1 MKRLLSLLISGLLL
15 LGTIPAYGA
24 SNTPTGGDVQRINP
38 SVLDP
43 LLVKEFEKGESQVP
57 IVVYMKDTVD
67 REVLA
72 SFPLAQG
79 FDRYNTVVDG
89 LKSSTFRAQ
98 QSLMK
103 EISSEIRSGR
113 VENVKSYFVANA
125 LSMTV
130 TREVAQ
136 AIAKRTDV
144 EKVLFDRIIPM
155 NDPVEVPSNRDVHT
169 PDEEVEWNIARIGAD
184 VLWDEGITGKGIT
197 VGIIDTGVDGLHPAL
212 ARKWKGYGQADS
224 KDFWLDAVEGK
235 PFPYDE
241 PTIPHGSHVAGTILG
256 SEEDGSNKIGVAPEA
271 QWIAARA
278 FTASG
283 ATMSSLLNA
292 GQFMLEK
299 KPDIINNSWGGV
311 PGKDEFYE
319 RVVDSWNAAG
329 IISVFAAGNA
339 SAAVPQE
346 PGSINAPANY
356 LDVLAIGATDIDDQL
371 GSFSLIGPTPYDPE
385 RIKPDLSAP
394 GVNIRSS
401 VQGGSYEDGWN
412 GTSMAAPHIAGVL
425 ALMKQVRGGEDNTFY
440 EEALRNTA
448 IPRTD
453 AKFRTSPN
461 MGYGYGI
468 VDAYAAVHSVLDDN
482 TGTIQGTVMIPAD
495 QSGVTVISHQQ
506 LKTKSFISV
515 NQELTVRVTDPVA
528 VISVKAIVTQGE
540 TVKEYE
546 MPDIEGDAQSGLYQ
560 VTIDSEDLLEG
571 DLSYHFEA
579 VNFNGDVTKSE
590 NYELELIFGVKPGE
604 YLESFD
610 EFPED
615 WLWMGDWEWGVPK
628 KGPKSGYTGDYAMAT
643 KLEGQ
648 YNPSTAS
655 MLVTPPLDLRDVES
669 AYLSFEHWFSTPEVR
684 DFDLAQIR
692 ITNDGGLNWHNTD
705 KEWSGD
711 GASWRTSGVNLSEF
725 IGSETP
731 VHVSFEFYT
740 DTMDAGD
747 GWFIDDVALKLADD
761 EVSSNITGFEASEI
775 TINHIDLKWD
785 PVSDPTFD
793 YYHLEKKNSWSG
805 NYETVAKLSTPA
817 YRQYSVYPGDTY
829 EYRVSAVNFA
839 GKASPVPAELT
850 VEALNAEKFFS
861 AKFTSSWSPYFN
873 SGGINSSW
881 EYGEAEWDP
890 ENYYAPAKPLSSDLV
905 WGTNLKGEYRKRSNS
920 FIQNQYGFD
929 IPAEGDSWLNFIHW
943 YEIEDDNPDE
953 YGIVQISIDNGETW
967 TDLSKPIRG
976 EKKYWDDQ
984 ELSLNEYRG
993 QENVLIRFTLRSD
1006 DLFQDLGW
1014 YISCVT
1020 GYTLPVE
1027 DGADAN
1033 EVQANEV
1040 QANEVQASQVNVSQG
1055 KSAKKEAVEPSKSRA
1070 VLEAE
1075 LEVEAKELLLTKSVQ
1090 QVGIAKE
1097 ALSQQGVGPIEA
1109 RLTMVETGRYANS
1122 SGRTGEFK
1130 MFHKSAE
1137 KLTLRAEAYG
1147 YESLDMQFG
1156 LKANEVQIVNFE
1168 LKPKATNSVVGM
1180 IVDQAD
1186 KSPIVGATVR
1196 LREDANFAEVQTDSK
1211 GRFEIPN
1218 VYIGSYTLAV
1228 NHPDYREGELAVNVL
1243 AQTSPSHYL
1252 ELNRFVG
1259 FEDQISHDDGSAENF
1274 IVLGPGA
1281 GNAVVFDT
1289 DEYVK
1294 VTGIEFLAGGEDW
1307 PVPGGTLTSV
1317 AIIRMDGN
1325 GKPLGL
1331 VGEPKQ
1337 VHIKRGEWNS
1347 IDLSEYNFGTSS
1359 QFALAVVQ
1367 VKENNLSPSVGID
1380 TEGSDFVPS
1389 GRSFVYSS
1397 GSLQSLEKLG
1407 IVGNY
1412 LIRARVEKSLNEITI
1427 DNLNKTHYTSSRT
1440 LPVEGTVRGD
1450 CTVNLYLNGHLAAT
1464 VDTKDKKFTTEITM
1478 IGDHQKLTAAAV
1490 RDGKETPPTD
1500 AHTLVYDGK
1509 SPELTV
1515 RLPWD
1520 KTTQSDRYLETTG
1533 RVFDENFDY
1542 LTIQDQPVEVS
1553 STGAFHQERILSV
1566 GKNVISYKAYDKAGN
1581 MTEVLRTIMVQ
1592 PASDFKVLTPL
1603 QDLQVG
1609 AGEMVKIEATTTQG
1623 IVEFQVSLSQEPLA
1637 GAWQTMT
1644 QEDDLFKSEWR
1655 VPTLGLGNYFVHFKQ
1670 TQGEM
1675 ETLHLAPGKL
1685 MVVQK
1690 ANTLRIFGD
1699 TRYKTAVE
1707 IARTFEK
1714 SETVYLVNGE
1724 TFADSAVAGPLA
1736 RQKKAPLLLTGKDK
1750 LPEEV
1755 LLVLDEL
1762 KTKQV
1767 VIVGGNLAVSSAVE
1781 AELKTAGLMV
1791 ERIAG
1796 ATRYETSIQVAKA
1809 MKTDGRFFLAS
1820 GESLADAM
1828 ATGSYGVPILL
1839 TPGKNLEPA
1848 VQEYLDGADEIM
1860 LLGGKL
1866 VLATDMEKAL
1876 NAKLVTRLAGATR
1889 FDTNTAILNK
1899 LAGSPE
1905 RLVIA
1910 NGMTLADALTAAPLG
1925 IPVLLTEQNSLPNA
1939 AADYLTLSQANHL
1952 VILGGEKAISAEL
1965 EKEIQKLLFY

>member
-1 MKRLLSLLISGLLL
+1 MKRLLSLIISGLLL
-15 LGTIPAYGA
+15 LGTVPAFGA
-24 SNTPTGGDVQRINP
+24 SKAPTGGEAQGINP
-38 SVLDP
+38 SILDP

-103 EISSEIRSGR
+103 EISSEVRRGR
-113 VENVKSYFVANA
+113 VENVQSYYVANA
-125 LSMTV
+125 LSMTA

-136 AIAKRTDV
+136 ALAERPDV
-144 EKVLFDRIIPM
+144 EKVLFDRIIPL
-155 NDPVEVPSNRDVHT
+155 NDPVEVPSNRDVHK
-169 PDEEVEWNIARIGAD
+169 PDKEVEWNIARIGAD

-212 ARKWKGYGQADS
+212 ARKWKGYGQANS

-278 FTASG
+278 FTANG
-283 ATMSSLLNA
+283 ATMSALLSA

-299 KPDIINNSWGGV
+299 KPDIVNNSWGGA
-311 PGKDEFYE
+311 PGKDEFYR

-339 SAAVPQE
+339 NAAVPQE

-356 LDVLAIGATDIDDQL
+356 LDVLAIGATDIHDQL
-371 GSFSLIGPTPYDPE
+371 GNFSLIGPTPYDPE

-401 VQGGSYEDGWN
+401 VQGGGYEDGWN

-425 ALMKQVRGGEDNTFY
+425 ALMKQVRGGEDNKFY
-440 EEALRNTA
+440 EAVLRNTA

-453 AKFRTSPN
+453 ARFRKSPN

-482 TGTIQGTVMIPAD
+482 MGTIQGTVMIPAD
-495 QSGVTVISHQQ
+495 QSAGTVISHQQ
-506 LKTKSFISV
+506 LKTTGFISV
-515 NQELTVRVTDPVA
+515 DQKLTVRVTDPVA
-528 VISVKAIVTQGE
+528 VTSVKAIVTQGE

-546 MPDIEGDAQSGLYQ
+546 MADITGDAQSGEYQ
-560 VTIDSEDLLEG
+560 VIIDSKDLLEG
-571 DLSYHFEA
+571 NLTYYFEA
-579 VNFNGDVTKSE
+579 VNFNGDITKSE
-590 NYELELIFGVKPGE
+590 NYEIELVLGVKPGE
-604 YLESFD
+604 YIETFD

-628 KGPKSGYTGDYAMAT
+628 KGPMSGYTGDYAMAT
-643 KLEGQ
+643 KLEGK
-648 YNPSTAS
+648 YSPSTAS
-655 MLVTPPLDLRDVES
+655 MLVTPPIDLRDVKS
-669 AYLSFEHWFSTPEVR
+669 AYLSFEHWFSTPLVR
-684 DFDLAQIR
+684 DFDMAQIR
-692 ITNDGGLNWHNTD
+692 ITNDGGVTWHKTD

-740 DTMDAGD
+740 DIMDAGD

-761 EVSSNITGFEASEI
+761 EVSSNITGFVASEI

-785 PVSDPTFD
+785 PVADPTFD

-817 YRQYSVYPGDTY
+817 YRQYNIYPGDTY
-829 EYRVSAVNFA
+829 EYRITAVNFA

-850 VEALNAEKFFS
+850 VEALNAEKFFD
-861 AKFTSSWSPYFN
+861 AKFTSSWNPYFS

-890 ENYYAPAKPLSSDLV
+890 ENYYAPAKPLSSKFV

-920 FIQNQYGFD
+920 FIQNEYGFD

-976 EKKYWDDQ
+976 EKKYWHEK
-984 ELSLNEYRG
+984 ELSLNDYRG
-993 QENVLIRFTLRSD
+993 QENVLIRFTLRTD
-1006 DLFQDLGW
+1006 DLFQELGW
-1014 YISCVT
+1014 YISSVT
-1020 GYTLPVE
+1020 GYTLLVE
-1027 DGADAN
+1027 DGANAI
-1033 EVQANEV
+1033 
-1040 QANEVQASQVNVSQG
+1040 QG
-1055 KSAKKEAVEPSKSRA
+1055 KTSQDEAKEGKSTREEAVESSKSIEA
-1070 VLEAE
+1070 LEAE

-1090 QVGIAKE
+1090 EAGIATE
-1097 ALSQQGVGPIEA
+1097 ALSQQGMGPIEA

-1130 MFHKSAE
+1130 MFHKAAE

-1156 LKANEVQIVNFE
+1156 LKANEVQTVHFE
-1168 LKPKATNSVVGM
+1168 LKPKATNSVQGM
-1180 IVDQAD
+1180 IVDQTD

-1228 NHPDYREGELAVNVL
+1228 NHPDYREGELAINVL
-1243 AQTSPSHYL
+1243 AQTSPNHYL
-1252 ELNRFVG
+1252 ELERFVG
-1259 FEDQISHDDGSAENF
+1259 FEDQISYDDGSVENF

-1380 TEGSDFVPS
+1380 TEGSNFVPS

-1412 LIRARVEKSLNEITI
+1412 LIRARVEKSLKEITI

-1450 CTVNLYLNGHLAAT
+1450 CTVNLYLDGHLAAT
-1464 VDTKDKKFTTEITM
+1464 VDTKDKKFATKITM
-1478 IGDHQKLTAAAV
+1478 TGEHQKLTATAV
-1490 RDGKETPPTD
+1490 RNGKETSP
-1500 AHTLVYDGK
+1500 AEGYSLVYDGK

-1520 KTTQSDRYLETTG
+1520 NTTQSDRYLETTG

-1553 STGAFHQERILSV
+1553 STGAFRQERILSV

-1603 QDLQVG
+1603 NDQEVV
-1609 AGEMVKIEATTTQG
+1609 AGEMVQIEATTTQG
-1623 IVEFQVSLSQEPLA
+1623 TVEFQVSLSQEPLA
-1637 GAWQTMT
+1637 GAWQSMT
-1644 QEDDLFKSEWR
+1644 KKDNLFKGQWK

-1670 TQGEM
+1670 TQGDR
-1675 ETLHLAPGKL
+1675 ETLHMAPGKL
-1685 MVVQK
+1685 MVVNK

-1707 IARTFEK
+1707 IARTFET

-1736 RQKKAPLLLTGKDK
+1736 RQKKAPLLLTKKDK
-1750 LPEEV
+1750 LPEDV
-1755 LLVLDEL
+1755 LLVLEEL
-1762 KTKQV
+1762 KAKQV

-1781 AELKTAGLMV
+1781 TELKTAGLSV

-1820 GESLADAM
+1820 GESLADAI
-1828 ATGSYGVPILL
+1828 ATGSYGIPILL

-1848 VQEYLDGADEIM
+1848 VQEYLDGADEVM

-1866 VLATDMEKAL
+1866 VLEVGMEKAL
-1876 NAKLVTRLAGATR
+1876 NAKQVTRLEGATR
-1889 FDTNTAILNK
+1889 FDTNTAVLNK
-1899 LAGSPE
+1899 LAGSAK
-1905 RLVIA
+1905 RIVVA
-1910 NGMTLADALTAAPLG
+1910 NGMTLVDALTAAPLG

-1939 AADYLTLSQANHL
+1939 AADYLTRSQANHL

-1965 EKEIQKLLFY
+1965 EQEIQKLLFY